1 MDHCPTCGRRHRP
14 RRRATPRPIPQIMS
28 AARQPG
34 TPVPQLVLRADL
46 RSLGGGPR
54 ACIAVP
60 GRRLPPALQSIAGAF
75 GALPVMDHDR

>member
-14 RRRATPRPIPQIMS
+14 RRRATPRPIPPPMW

-46 RSLGGGPR
+46 RGFDAGPR
-54 ACIAVP
+54 ACITVP
-60 GRRLPPALQSIAGAF
+60 GPCLPLALQSIAA
-75 GALPVMDHDR
+75 ALGVLPAMDHDR

>member
-1 MDHCPTCGRRHRP
+1 ML
-14 RRRATPRPIPQIMS
+14 RAAPRPIPPFMS

-46 RSLGGGPR
+46 RSPGRGPR

-60 GRRLPPALQSIAGAF
+60 GPRLPLALQSITA
-75 GALPVMDHDR
+75 ALGVLPAMDHDR